1 MRSYAAIQSKWIEGS
16 GKTGI
21 PMAPILRWCVAL
33 TTMVLLA
40 TGCNSGKVR
49 QLSAELAEHNKEID
63 ALRAER
69 SRLQGQCAR
78 LQAETVNLQSEVEN
92 LKVKNSEL
100 AEWSQQVAE
109 RFGPSIWFFGEDEKP
124 LPYKAIQNG
133 SPQRLLRELNALFK
147 QSKLPQA
154 VLQKVEKNTAYIHI
168 GDDWQLT
175 QEMGTTGAT
184 AYLQAVTYTLTSVP
198 TVDSVEFEFLAGDHA
213 MPGRYTR

>member
-1 MRSYAAIQSKWIEGS
+1 MVP
-16 GKTGI
+16 I
-21 PMAPILRWCVAL
+21 PRWCVAL
-33 TTMVLLA
+33 TTLLLLA
-40 TGCNSGKVR
+40 TGCNNGKVR
-49 QLSAELAEHNKEID
+49 QLSAELAENNKEID

-69 SRLQGQCAR
+69 SQLQEQCTRLQSEA
-78 LQAETVNLQSEVEN
+78 VDLQSEVEN

-100 AEWSQQVAE
+100 AEWSQQVAA
-109 RFGPSIWFFGEDEKP
+109 RFGPGIWFFGEDERP
-124 LPYKAIQNG
+124 LPYKSIQNG
-133 SPQRLLRELNALFK
+133 SPQRLVRELNALFK

-154 VLQKVEKNTAYIHI
+154 VLQKIEKDTAFIHI

-198 TVDSVEFEFLAGDHA
+198 TIDSVEFDFHAGDHA